1 MTRAKDISKI
11 VTDANLSGT
20 LDVTGTVTAGAVAVD
35 NITIDAT
42 EIDSTSALTLD
53 SAGTISLDADSGSIN
68 LLDGGVTH
76 AEFINSSNDFIIKSS
91 QSDKDIIFKGV
102 DGISLIEAMRIDMSA
117 GGNVGIGTT
126 DVRGKL
132 QIGSGN
138 GGGNTPSSHELLFGA
153 NNSDITFL
161 SDSASAS
168 VDGTIGAW
176 NTVYNFQ
183 NSKIVFD
190 KPSAN
195 TGQLQ
200 FFTNA
205 GSGITERMRI
215 DSSGNVGIGT
225 DSPSSFNQYADN
237 LVVGTTSGENGITI
251 ASGTG
256 NSGRF
261 VFSDNATGAGSFVGA
276 IEYSH
281 SSDAMILYTATSE
294 RMRIDS
300 SGNVGIGKTVP
311 LSKLDV
317 TGGFITVSKDANSAG
332 RIGASE
338 YITGSTDNDLVIQ
351 ATGSGVT
358 KFYQVGVNS
367 LNITSAGNVGIGN
380 SNPEDFG
387 SLVDNLVV
395 GTTSGENG
403 ITIASGT
410 GNGGRIQFADNTS
423 SPFRGAFEY
432 DHSSDAMIFYTN
444 GSGRMRIDSSG
455 RMLLNT
461 TAHTNGRLNVT
472 ENLSTRP
479 CLGLRSNY
487 SANTGNFVLFTSDN
501 GTGAGAISHINASTV
516 AYNTS
521 SDYRLK
527 QNVTYDFDATTRL
540 KQLQPARF
548 SWNHD
553 DTNTLVDG
561 FLAHEVQSVVPEA
574 ITGNKDAVDADG
586 NPVYQGIDQSK
597 LVPLLVKTIQ
607 ELEAR
612 ITALENGE

>member
-215 DSSGNVGIGT
+215 DSSGNVGIG
-225 DSPSSFNQYADN
+225 
-237 LVVGTTSGENGITI
+237 
-251 ASGTG
+251 
-256 NSGRF
+256 
-261 VFSDNATGAGSFVGA
+261 
-276 IEYSH
+276 
-281 SSDAMILYTATSE
+281 
-294 RMRIDS
+294 
-300 SGNVGIGKTVP
+300 KTVP

-479 CLGLRSNY
+479 CLGLRSDY